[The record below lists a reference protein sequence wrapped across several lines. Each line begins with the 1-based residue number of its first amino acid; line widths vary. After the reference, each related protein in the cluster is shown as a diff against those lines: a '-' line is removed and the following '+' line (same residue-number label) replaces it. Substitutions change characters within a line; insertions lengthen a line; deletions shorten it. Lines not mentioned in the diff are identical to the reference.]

1 MLLLRSANRVPG
13 AGERSRT
20 EPREHPQGDGN
31 ICFTING
38 QRQNSGYF
46 TDLQGGVHL
55 INGAH
60 GNSIANDTFAGGTGV
75 EVASGGNG
83 FYNNA
88 CTGVVNQPFSP
99 VEGAMGGGNT
109 FSNLCYS
116 TTNIAGLP
124 PSTCKS

>member
-1 MLLLRSANRVPG
+1 
-13 AGERSRT
+13 
-20 EPREHPQGDGN
+20 
-31 ICFTING
+31 
-38 QRQNSGYF
+38 
-46 TDLQGGVHL
+46 
-55 INGAH
+55 
-60 GNSIANDTFAGGTGV
+60 
-75 EVASGGNG
+75 VASGGNG

-109 FSNLCYS
+109 FTNLCYS